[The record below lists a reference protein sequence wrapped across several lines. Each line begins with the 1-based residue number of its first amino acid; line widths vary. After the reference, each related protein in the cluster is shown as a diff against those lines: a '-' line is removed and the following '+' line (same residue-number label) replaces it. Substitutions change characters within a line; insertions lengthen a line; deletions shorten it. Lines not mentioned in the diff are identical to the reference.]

1 MITEIII
8 TTFQKPRHLATVLQ
22 SLLKQHCLPNIICV
36 ADDGSDYNTEN
47 VIQNFRFANPSLNI
61 RHIWHENLGF
71 RKTRILNDAVH
82 SSQADYIIF
91 TDDDCVMHP
100 TFISRHLKLAKE
112 GHFATGSAIRLT
124 KFLSDKI
131 LDQGELSWS
140 ELGRPLEWQPRSFS
154 EKLKSMP
161 FDHRVMGILDYLS
174 PVRCSWAGGNA
185 STFRKHI
192 LKVNGFDTKMA
203 YGGEDKEFG
212 VRLTNLGIK
221 GRHLRYT
228 APIYHLHHELGYVK
242 KNQLQ
247 KNREILKQTRSS
259 NKIVTENGI
268 FPM

>member
-36 ADDGSDYNTEN
+36 ADDGSDYNTEK

-140 ELGRPLEWQPRSFS
+140 KLGRPLEWQP
-154 EKLKSMP
+154 KSWQS
-161 FDHRVMGILDYLS
+161 L
-174 PVRCSWAGGNA
+174 A
-185 STFRKHI
+185 K
-192 LKVNGFDTKMA
+192 
-203 YGGEDKEFG
+203 
-212 VRLTNLGIK
+212 
-221 GRHLRYT
+221 
-228 APIYHLHHELGYVK
+228 
-242 KNQLQ
+242 
-247 KNREILKQTRSS
+247 
-259 NKIVTENGI
+259 
-268 FPM
+268 